1 MLFTDESTVELEQ
14 YGWLCFRKLLQL
26 KERAKH
32 PIKVHIWGG
41 ISKRGA
47 TDVIFIGIM
56 DAEHLVTVFEAG
68 LLPFLRDH
76 YPDGHRL
83 QQDNDPKHASY
94 RIEGFF
100 EQHGVNWWATSQNL
114 QI

>member
-1 MLFTDESTVELEQ
+1 MFFTDESTVQLKQ
-14 YGWLCFRKLLQL
+14 HGRLCFRKRLQPCRL
-26 KERAKH
+26 HQRAKH

-41 ISKRGA
+41 ILKREANDG
-47 TDVIFIGIM
+47 VIFTGIM

-83 QQDNDPKHASY
+83 QQDNNPKDASH
-94 RIEGFF
+94 RIEEFLSNMVLIGGP
-100 EQHGVNWWATSQNL
+100 HP
-114 QI
+114 